1 MKIKSMIANTNVN
14 TKKVNQILESSISM
28 RPADVI
34 ISDIKWKYLVR
45 SVLYGKNILMIGPTG
60 CGKTLAAQTVA
71 RVFNRPFFYFN
82 MGSTQDARSAL
93 IGNTHFEKDTGTIF
107 SESTFVRAIQ
117 TPNAVILLDEISR
130 AHHDAANIMMTV
142 LDILQRYLRLDER
155 KDTAI
160 VKVAEGV
167 CFIGTANIGNQY
179 TATRVMD
186 RALMDRF
193 SVKVEMNFLDKQSE
207 LQLMINRYEIDTR
220 DTDILNTISS
230 ICDIAAHTRD
240 QFQKEDGKITNF
252 VSTRAVCEMVEL
264 AKDGFSLK
272 EIAESAI
279 YPEFSSDGGVESERV
294 YLKQV
299 VQKYVPSESNSN
311 PLMNDPLASN
321 NQPPF

>member
-1 MKIKSMIANTNVN
+1 MKNTN
-14 TKKVNQILESSISM
+14 KSVNQILDSALSKK
-28 RPADVI
+28 PDNVI

-45 SVLYGKNILMIGPTG
+45 SVLYGKNVLMVGPTG

-71 RVFNRPFFYFN
+71 KTFNRPFFYFN

-93 IGNTHFEKDTGTIF
+93 IGNTHFEKETGTIF
-107 SESTFVRAIQ
+107 SESTFVKAIQ

-142 LDILQRYLRLDER
+142 LDTLQRYLRLDEK
-155 KDTAI
+155 KDSE
-160 VKVAEGV
+160 VVNVASGV

-193 SVKVEMNFLDKQSE
+193 SVKIEMDFLDKQSE
-207 LQLMINRYEIDTR
+207 FTLMINRFGIDTN
-220 DTDILNTISS
+220 DTSLVNTIGS
-230 ICDIAAHTRD
+230 ICDISAHTRD
-240 QFQKEDGKITNF
+240 QYRQEDGKITNF

-272 EIAESAI
+272 EIAESVI
-279 YPEFSSDGGVESERV
+279 YPEFSSDGGVDSERT
-294 YLKQV
+294 YIKQV
-299 VQKYVPSESNSN
+299 VQKYVPSEATND
-311 PLMNDPLASN
+311 PLMNDPLKN

>member
-1 MKIKSMIANTNVN
+1 MYMSN
-14 TKKVNQILESSISM
+14 TKLTSVNEILNSAVSM
-28 RPADVI
+28 KPSDVI
-34 ISDIKWKYLVR
+34 ISDLKWKYLVR
-45 SVLYGKNILMIGPTG
+45 SVLYGKNVLMIGPTG

-71 RVFNRPFFYFN
+71 KVFNRPFFYFN

-142 LDILQRYLRLDER
+142 LDTLQRYLRLDEK
-155 KDTAI
+155 KDSAT
-160 VKVAEGV
+160 VNVAKGV

-193 SVKVEMNFLDKQSE
+193 SVKIEMDFLDKESE
-207 LQLMINRYEIDTR
+207 INLVVNRFKIDTKN
-220 DTDILNTISS
+220 TELFNTISA
-230 ICDIAAHTRD
+230 ICEIASHTRD
-240 QFQKEDGKITNF
+240 QYRQDDGKITNF
-252 VSTRAVCEMVEL
+252 VSTRAVCEMAEL
-264 AKDGFSLK
+264 VKDGFNLR

-279 YPEFSSDGGVESERV
+279 YPEFSVDGGVDSERT
-294 YLKQV
+294 YIKQV
-299 VQKYVPSESNSN
+299 VQKYIPTESTNSQ
-311 PLMNDPLASN
+311 LMNDPLN
-321 NQPPF
+321 NSQPPF